1 MKRGNSCNTCP
12 NCVTKSAVQLRRL
25 GVEAGSADF
34 VVALAGN
41 PNTGKSTVF
50 NALTG
55 LRQHTGNWAG
65 KTVALA
71 EGSFEFGSRRF
82 KIVDLPG
89 TYSLL
94 ATSYDEEVARN
105 FLLFGQPDVTIVVVD
120 ATRLERNL
128 NLALQ
133 VLEITH
139 RVILCVNLIDEAE
152 RHGLVID
159 TELLAAE
166 LGIPVVATSARFGR
180 GIDTLLKAIEGVATG
195 EIQCHPLRVGGST
208 PQLSEAVQDLTKELE
223 RAFPHLTNLGWIA
236 IRLLDGD
243 ERIVKAIR
251 TGELAQLHRQ
261 NHEAV
266 SRDSATE
273 NRPPSLDEGPS
284 EDSRERIL
292 AKASAWRWQIGPN
305 AHQTLVEA
313 IYAHAGRIADRAV
326 RRKEGVS
333 STWDE
338 KLDSILTS
346 PIWGYPTMIALFVV
360 VIWITVQ
367 GANYPS
373 QVLSWFLVE
382 TLHPLLRSAAVGVH
396 LPNWLIG
403 LFLDGG
409 YLATAW
415 VISVMLPP
423 MAIFFP
429 LFTLLEDL
437 GYLPRVAFNLD
448 RLFRWAGG
456 HGKQALTMSMGF
468 GCNAAGVVACRIIDS
483 PRERLVAILTN
494 NFSLCNGRW
503 PTQILLATV
512 FLGSLVPSYLAG
524 FVAAGGVI
532 AVALLGVVMAL
543 VTSRLLTQTVLKG
556 EPSTFHLELP
566 PYRPPQILHTLY
578 TSLLTRTLV
587 VLWRAVVFAF
597 PAGLAIWLIANVH
610 IGSQP
615 LAEYLVRFLDPI
627 GLAVGLNG
635 TILLA
640 YVVAIPANE
649 IVIPTVLM
657 LTALLGDVTLAGA
670 QAGVLFEP
678 QDLTATGEVLRQAGW
693 TPITAICLMLF
704 SLMHNPCS
712 TTIYTIYAETKSV
725 KWTVV
730 AVVMPLIL
738 GFSAC
743 FLVNQIARYCLGL

>member
-1 MKRGNSCNTCP
+1 MGEERGN
-12 NCVTKSAVQLRRL
+12 
-25 GVEAGSADF
+25 ADY

-50 NALTG
+50 NSLTG
-55 LRQHTGNWAG
+55 LHQHTGNWAG
-65 KTVALA
+65 KTVGRA
-71 EGSFEFGSRRF
+71 EGTFQYGQHRF
-82 KIVDLPG
+82 RIVDLPG

-94 ATSYDEEVARN
+94 ATSYDEEVARD

-133 VLEITH
+133 VLEITD

-152 RHGLVID
+152 RHGLAID
-159 TELLAAE
+159 TELLEKE
-166 LGIPVVATSARFGR
+166 LGIPVVAASARFGR
-180 GIDTLLKAIEGVATG
+180 GIDKLLATIESVVTGAIK
-195 EIQCHPLRVGGST
+195 CHPLRVGGKT
-208 PQLSEAVQDLTKELE
+208 PQLSEAVRDLAEDL
-223 RAFPHLTNLGWIA
+223 RQIFPHLSNLDWIA
-236 IRLLDGD
+236 LRLLDGD
-243 ERIVKAIR
+243 ERIIEAVR
-251 TGELAQLHRQ
+251 SGELFQLGRQ
-261 NHEAV
+261 RSNTTVKE
-266 SRDSATE
+266 TGFG
-273 NRPPSLDEGPS
+273 NTLS
-284 EDSRERIL
+284 EKSEESPAEVRQEIL
-292 AKASAWRWQIGPN
+292 KKASEWRWQVG
-305 AHQTLVEA
+305 ADFHQTLVEA
-313 IYAHAGRIADRAV
+313 IYAQAGRIADRV
-326 RRKEGVS
+326 VCRKEGVAA
-333 STWDE
+333 TWDDR
-338 KLDSILTS
+338 LDRIVTS
-346 PIWGYPTMIALFVV
+346 PIWGYPIMIGLFLV

-373 QVLSWFLVE
+373 RLLSWLLVE
-382 TLHPLLRSAAVGVH
+382 TILPFLRATADGIH
-396 LPNWLIG
+396 LPSWLIG
-403 LFLDGG
+403 LFIDGG

-415 VISVMLPP
+415 VVSVMLPP

-448 RLFRWAGG
+448 RLFRWAGA

-512 FLGSLVPSYLAG
+512 FLGSLVPGYLAG
-524 FVAAGGVI
+524 LVAAGGVI
-532 AVALLGVVMAL
+532 TVALLGVLMAL
-543 VTSRLLTQTVLKG
+543 ITSRLLTRTVLKG

-566 PYRPPQILHTLY
+566 PYRPPRVLQTLY
-578 TSLLTRTLV
+578 TSLVDRTLV

-597 PAGLAIWLIANVH
+597 PAGLAIWLVANVH
-610 IGSQP
+610 IGSRT
-615 LAEYLVRFLDPI
+615 LAGYLVEILDPV
-627 GLAVGLNG
+627 GLAIGLNG
-635 TILLA
+635 IILLA
-640 YVVAIPANE
+640 YIIAIPANE

-657 LTALLGDVTLAGA
+657 LTALMGGVTVAGA

-678 QDLTATGEVLRQAGW
+678 QDLTTTGEILQQAGW

-712 TTIYTIYAETKSV
+712 TTIYTIYVETKSV
-725 KWTVV
+725 KWTTLAV
-730 AVVMPLIL
+730 AMPLVL

-743 FLVNQIARYCLGL
+743 FLVNQIARQWFGL